1 MPTILLLSN
10 SAAADRD
17 LKPYIGFD
25 WPDLRIAHII
35 TASKGKGCDDLSYL
49 DRTREIFRQRG
60 AYFEDIDLSDYE
72 EAGLELVL
80 KRFNAVFVSG
90 GSSFYLLKAMRE
102 RGFAKLTP
110 NLLAGGL
117 IYIGVSAGAYVAC
130 PSIEMAL
137 WRHQDKYDHCGL
149 SDLSAL
155 GLVPFL
161 VTVHYRQE
169 YQGLVREGIKR
180 SAYPV
185 RILTDGQAIAIRD
198 GREEFLGG
206 KEIKL

>member
-1 MPTILLLSN
+1 MSTILLISN
-10 SAAADRD
+10 SVAADRD
-17 LKPYIGFD
+17 LRPHIGLD

-35 TASKGKGCDDLSYL
+35 TASRGKGCDDLVYL
-49 DRTREIFRQRG
+49 DRIREIFRRRG
-60 AYFEDIDLSDYE
+60 AYFEDIDLYDYDE
-72 EAGLELVL
+72 DSLGPVL

-102 RGFAKLTP
+102 RGFAKLIP
-110 NLLAGGL
+110 SFLDNGL

-137 WRHQDKYDHCGL
+137 WRHQDKYDHYDL

-161 VTVHYRQE
+161 VTVHYQPQ
-169 YQGLVREGIKR
+169 YQDLVKEEMRR
-180 SAYPV
+180 SAWPV
-185 RILTDGQAIAIRD
+185 RILADGQAIAVRD

-206 KEIKL
+206 EEIKL